1 MSDLSTL
8 TKEYNSVV
16 NDITSL
22 KTDLNVISDKANR
35 LRVAAAEM
43 QFCLEGITD
52 LTASLSKIRIDGSLW
67 EGKTKKDNE
76 NILEDTLKTAMKTY
90 QVKVSDIYESYTNE
104 INRLYQ
110 QQDNISSSLNVKS
123 AMKTHLKQEIKKK
136 KETSDE

>member
-43 QFCLEGITD
+43 QFC
-52 LTASLSKIRIDGSLW
+52 
-67 EGKTKKDNE
+67 
-76 NILEDTLKTAMKTY
+76 
-90 QVKVSDIYESYTNE
+90 
-104 INRLYQ
+104 
-110 QQDNISSSLNVKS
+110 
-123 AMKTHLKQEIKKK
+123 
-136 KETSDE
+136 